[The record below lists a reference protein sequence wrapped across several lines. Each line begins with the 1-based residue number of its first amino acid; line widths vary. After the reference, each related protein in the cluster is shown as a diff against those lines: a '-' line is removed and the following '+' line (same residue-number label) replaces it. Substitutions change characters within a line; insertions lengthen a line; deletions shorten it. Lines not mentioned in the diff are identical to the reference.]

1 MQGAAIKRPALI
13 TVVCILGFTWIVFSF
28 PGVFAPSLKK
38 LGDWYPA
45 LFGILVATSFISYIG
60 LWHMKRW
67 GVQLFLISFFVKETL
82 LVLINDVSYAGLFLS
97 VFFICSILPFYKR
110 MDVNL

>member
-1 MQGAAIKRPALI
+1 MQGAAIKRPVLI

-97 VFFICSILPFYKR
+97 VFFICSILPFYKGW
-110 MDVNL
+110 M